1 MKLLICMVMLLGA
14 SPALAHKPS
23 DSYLR
28 LSPTADGLA
37 GDWRIALR
45 DLDAAVGV
53 DIDSNGRIEWGELR
67 RRHAAIAGY
76 ALARLRIAEG
86 AGERCTLSAGMQLV
100 ENLSDGAYT
109 VVPLSVTC
117 PHSAAKWTLDYS
129 LLFDIDPTHR
139 GLVTLN
145 DRSGPRTF
153 VLSPERRQATLST
166 TVSRSSQFVHMLRE
180 GVHHIW
186 SGFDHLL
193 FLAALLLPAGLRS
206 SRDATRFRP
215 LMKDVLWLVTAFTV
229 AHSVTLSL
237 AALRLVTLPPRL
249 VETVIAASIVVAGL
263 RLRRTDP
270 ASEGNESNRMEH
282 DQRKSR
288 PCRDKT
294 EWKTKDGQEPS
305 SSFLSVLRSLRLLIS
320 SSSNAVWIAFGF
332 GLIHGFGFANV
343 LADMQLPAGALAV
356 SLFAFNLGVEL
367 GQCAVV
373 AAVLPLIWYA
383 RRFAA
388 YRRILLPA
396 AAVLIVAVGALWT
409 LERGVG
415 INFLARAAL

>member
-1 MKLLICMVMLLGA
+1 VKFLICILMLLGA
-14 SPALAHKPS
+14 APAFAHKPS

-28 LSPTADGLA
+28 LAPTADGFT

-67 RRHAAIAGY
+67 RRHAAVAEY
-76 ALARLRIAEG
+76 ALARLRITQG
-86 AGERCTLSAGMQLV
+86 ADESCTLSAGPQLV

-109 VVPLSVTC
+109 VMPLSVQC
-117 PHSAAKWTLDYS
+117 PHAAAQLTLDYS

-145 DRSGPRTF
+145 DRSNPRTF
-153 VLSPERRQATLST
+153 VLSPEQPEATLSAA
-166 TVSRSSQFVHMLRE
+166 VSRSSQFMHMLRE

-206 SRDATRFRP
+206 ARDATRFRP
-215 LMKDVLWLVTAFTV
+215 LLKEVLRLVTAFTV

-237 AALRLVTLPPRL
+237 AALRIVMLPPRF
-249 VETVIAASIVVAGL
+249 VETVIAASIVVAGV
-263 RLRRTDP
+263 RLRRAAP
-270 ASEGNESNRMEH
+270 ESG
-282 DQRKSR
+282 
-288 PCRDKT
+288 
-294 EWKTKDGQEPS
+294 KDI
-305 SSFLSVLRSLRLLIS
+305 LIS
-320 SSSNAVWIAFGF
+320 SSSTAVWIAFGF
-332 GLIHGFGFANV
+332 GLIHGFGFASV
-343 LADMQLPAGALAV
+343 LADMQLPTGPLAV
-356 SLFAFNLGVEL
+356 TLFAFNLGVEL

-388 YRRILLPA
+388 YQRLLLPS
-396 AAVLIVAVGALWT
+396 AAVLIIAVGALWT
-409 LERGVG
+409 IERGVG
-415 INFLARAAL
+415 MNFLALAAR

>member
-1 MKLLICMVMLLGA
+1 VRLLICILMLLGA
-14 SPALAHKPS
+14 APALAHKPS

-28 LSPTADGLA
+28 LSPTADGFA

-53 DIDSNGRIEWGELR
+53 DIDVDGRIDWGELR
-67 RRHAAIAGY
+67 RRHAAIAEY
-76 ALARLRIAEG
+76 ALARLRIVQG
-86 AGERCTLSAGMQLV
+86 ADERCTLSVGAQLV
-100 ENLSDGAYT
+100 ENLSDGAYA
-109 VVPLSVTC
+109 VLPLSIRC
-117 PHSAAKWTLDYS
+117 PYSAAQWTLDYG

-153 VLSPERRQATLST
+153 VLSPERRQATLSPT
-166 TVSRSSQFVHMLRE
+166 ASRSSQFMHMLLE
-180 GVHHIW
+180 GVRHIW

-206 SRDATRFRP
+206 ARDATRFRP
-215 LMKDVLWLVTAFTV
+215 LMKEVLWLVTAFTV

-249 VETVIAASIVVAGL
+249 VETVIAVSIIVAGL
-263 RLRRTDP
+263 RLRRAHP
-270 ASEGNESNRMEH
+270 G
-282 DQRKSR
+282 
-288 PCRDKT
+288 P
-294 EWKTKDGQEPS
+294 
-305 SSFLSVLRSLRLLIS
+305 
-320 SSSNAVWIAFGF
+320 AVWIAFGF

-343 LADMQLPAGALAV
+343 LADMQLPTGALAA
-356 SLFAFNLGVEL
+356 SLFAFNVGVEL

-373 AAVLPLIWYA
+373 AAVLPFIWYA

-388 YRRILLPA
+388 YRRVLLPA
-396 AAVLIVAVGALWT
+396 AAVLIVSVGALWT
-409 LERGVG
+409 IERGVG
-415 INFLARAAL
+415 MNFLALAAL